1 MKASN
6 CVTGATLTVYR
17 VTNVPG
23 TLDWYIPQNMKYFLY
38 CRKSSESEDRQI
50 LSIDSQRD
58 ELERAFG
65 AREDIE
71 IVDIFKES
79 FSAKA
84 PGRPVFNEMLARIER
99 GDADG
104 IITWH
109 PDRLARNSI
118 DGGRIIYLLDT
129 KSLKDLKFSTFT
141 FENNSQGKFM
151 LSIIF
156 GYSKY
161 YVDSLS
167 ENVKRGNRAK
177 VARGWRPNG
186 APIGY
191 LNDPATKTIIKDLD
205 RFPLVRKI
213 FDLALTGGYSVR
225 RLAEEVRN
233 WGLKTRRRKRS
244 GGKYLSVG
252 YIHHVLRNPFYAG
265 ILEWGGHTYPGAH
278 DPMVTRQEFA
288 EVQRHLSR
296 FGKLPPKK
304 RVFAFRGLIRC
315 GECGLSITAEEK
327 INRYGYHYTYY
338 HCTKKRMDYRCSQR
352 SITADALD
360 DTFLKFLGERR
371 PPETLHH
378 WVLREIDKLKAGLTA
393 DKNTEVQTL
402 QRALNDATKA
412 IGNLTSLRIR
422 DLLNDEEYMSQRN
435 ALVEE
440 QGKIRERLTAVGRGD
455 HWLEPAESVVSF
467 NDRALFWFESGD
479 EETKWNIA
487 RSMSSN
493 LVLLDKKVSIEAKE
507 PFLLFSKNAD
517 RQMLCGAL
525 DRIRTLYN
533 ARDPELLQTLE
544 IIRRLEKKHQA
555 SDDLPMPA

>member
-1 MKASN
+1 M
-6 CVTGATLTVYR
+6 R
-17 VTNVPG
+17 
-23 TLDWYIPQNMKYFLY
+23 YFIY

-58 ELERAFG
+58 ELERAFAG
-65 AREDIE
+65 RQEIE
-71 IVDIFKES
+71 VVEVYKES

-84 PGRPVFNEMLARIER
+84 PGRPIFSEMLSRIEK

-109 PDRLARNSI
+109 PDRLARNSV
-118 DGGRIIYLLDT
+118 DGGRIIYMLD
-129 KSLKDLKFSTFT
+129 KKILKDLRFSTFS

-177 VARGWRPNG
+177 IARGWRPNA

-191 LNDPATKTIIKDLD
+191 LNDPITRTILKDPE
-205 RFPLVRKI
+205 RFSLVRRI

-225 RLAEEVRN
+225 RLAEEVRS

-252 YIHHVLRNPFYAG
+252 NVHHVLRNPFYAG
-265 ILEWGGHTYPGAH
+265 ILEWGGQTYPGAH
-278 DPMVTRQEFA
+278 ESMVTREEFA

-304 RVFAFRGLIRC
+304 RTFAFRKLIRC
-315 GECGLSITAEEK
+315 GECGLSVTAEEK
-327 INRYGYHYTYY
+327 INRYGYHYIYY
-338 HCTKKRMDYRCSQR
+338 HCTKRRMDYRCSQR
-352 SITADALD
+352 SVTG
-360 DTFLKFLGERR
+360 DTIDKSFLKFLEEHR
-371 PPETLHH
+371 PPEMIHL
-378 WVLREIDKLKAGLTA
+378 WVLKKIRKLRSGVAGEKVSELHA
-393 DKNTEVQTL
+393 L
-402 QRALNDATKA
+402 QRALDDATRA
-412 IGNLTSLRIR
+412 INNLTSLRIR
-422 DLLNDEEYMSQRN
+422 DLLNDEEYMAQRKS
-435 ALVEE
+435 LVAE
-440 QGKIRERLTAVGRGD
+440 QEAIRERLAKVEKGD
-455 HWLEPAESVVSF
+455 TWLEPAESIVSF
-467 NDRALFWFESGD
+467 NNRAIAWFQSGD
-479 EETKWNIA
+479 EETKWNIT

-493 LVLLDKKVSIEAKE
+493 LVLLDKKVSIEARE
-507 PFLLFSKNAD
+507 PFILFSKNAD
-517 RQMLCGAL
+517 RQILRAAL

-533 ARDPELLQTLE
+533 ARDPELLQTLAV
-544 IIRRLEKKHQA
+544 IRHLEKKHHGR
-555 SDDLPMPA
+555 DDLLKAA

>member
-1 MKASN
+1 
-6 CVTGATLTVYR
+6 
-17 VTNVPG
+17 
-23 TLDWYIPQNMKYFLY
+23 MKYFIY
-38 CRKSSESEDRQI
+38 CRKSSESEDRQV

-58 ELERAFG
+58 ELERAFTG
-65 AREDIE
+65 KRDIE
-71 IVDIFKES
+71 VVEVFKES

-84 PGRPVFNEMLARIER
+84 PGRPIFDEMLARIER

-104 IITWH
+104 VITWH

-118 DGGRIIYLLDT
+118 DGGRIIYLLD
-129 KSLKDLKFSTFT
+129 KKVLKDLRFSTFT

-177 VARGWRPNG
+177 IARGWRPNA

-191 LNDPATKTIIKDLD
+191 RNDPTTKTILKDPD
-205 RFPLVRKI
+205 RFSLVRRI

-252 YIHHVLRNPFYAG
+252 NVHHVLRNPFYAG
-265 ILEWGGHTYPGAH
+265 VLEWGGQAYPGAH
-278 DPMVTRQEFA
+278 EPMVTREEFSQ
-288 EVQRHLSR
+288 VQRHLSR

-304 RVFAFRGLIRC
+304 RVFAFRRLIRC

-352 SITADALD
+352 SATADAID
-360 DTFLKFLGERR
+360 KSFLQFLEEHH
-371 PPETLHH
+371 PPEMVHL
-378 WVLREIDKLKAGLTA
+378 WVLREIRKLRCGMAAEK
-393 DKNTEVQTL
+393 DTEVQSL
-402 QRALNDATKA
+402 RRALDDTTRA
-412 IGNLTSLRIR
+412 INNLTSLRIR
-422 DLLNDEEYMSQRN
+422 DLLNDEEYAAQRKS
-435 ALVEE
+435 LVEE
-440 QGKIRERLTAVGRGD
+440 QGTIRERLAAVEKGD
-455 HWLEPAESVVSF
+455 AWLEPAEYIVSF
-467 NDRALFWFESGD
+467 NNRAISWFQSGD

-493 LVLLDKKVSIEAKE
+493 LVLRDKKVNIEAKE
-507 PFLLFSKNAD
+507 PFILFSKNAD
-517 RQMLCGAL
+517 RQMLCRAL

-533 ARDPELLQTLE
+533 TRDPELLQTLA
-544 IIRRLEKKHQA
+544 IIRHLEKKHRDR
-555 SDDLPMPA
+555 DDLPRAA